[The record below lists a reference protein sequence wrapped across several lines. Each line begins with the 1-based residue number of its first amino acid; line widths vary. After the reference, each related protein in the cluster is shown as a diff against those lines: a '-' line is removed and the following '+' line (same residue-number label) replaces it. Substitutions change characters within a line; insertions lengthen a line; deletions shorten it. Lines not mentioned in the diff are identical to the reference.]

1 MIAALGAVTFPLD
14 SDLQPCGSRYFQ
26 ICLVYGIWPSFET
39 RVAPTYFSDPKLY
52 ERDRPLFRQ
61 FIPVLRRINYAG
73 WEPLTLANA
82 SDMTT
87 TAARFSVER
96 FGRVADGSGVFWTL
110 RRAEPL
116 SVVAPSG
123 PRPVRLTLHAAA
135 LGLAPRVEG
144 YAVAEIAQPHSAAM
158 KPVVV
163 AKGAT
168 TVDVHVANLPHNTT
182 LVIELT
188 AS

>member
-1 MIAALGAVTFPLD
+1 MCLW
-14 SDLQPCGSRYFQ
+14 SRYFQ

-73 WEPLTLANA
+73 WEPLTLATA
-82 SDMTT
+82 SDMPPAGGG
-87 TAARFSVER
+87 AARFSVER
-96 FGRVADGSGVFWTL
+96 FGRVADGSGIFWTL
-110 RRAEPL
+110 RRAGPL

-188 AS
+188 A